1 MKAITCI
8 SLAVPENCEVT
19 SNYFTIKKIAQF
31 SPVVEASS
39 LALNKIYKIEETGI
53 VMQSSAGQHHQLMTL
68 KIPDRALIQQI
79 KKHRDNLENK
89 LNTIKISGDF
99 DLIDRDILIFWDFSD
114 HFEPLS
120 ITGLSVGTFCIIFT
134 LIIAIIVCKHL

>member
-1 MKAITCI
+1 MSITCI

-19 SNYFTIKKIAQF
+19 SSYFTIKKIAQF

-53 VMQSSAGQHHQLMTL
+53 VMQSSASQHHQLMTL

-79 KKHRDNLENK
+79 KKHRDTLENK
-89 LNTIKISGDF
+89 LNTIKISGYF
-99 DLIDRDILIFWDFSD
+99 DSIDRDILIFGDFSD